1 MKPID
6 LLHLQMKLESI
17 GLDGNGRLIPL
28 LISVEEFPLFLLAQL
43 NDGKTACHFAT
54 SLPEELQAVLME
66 LIPDLQFP
74 NIQEI
79 AVLFERYNVP
89 SNIGHFKT
97 YRFPERY
104 QDMVENDAKPFSK
117 YDARI
122 QAFGFGELADTV
134 CAVEQNGMILSACVS
149 SRQDDSS
156 AEAWV
161 MTLPEQRGKGL
172 GSSVVTRWA
181 SAIFRAGRIPF
192 YSHEIDNVSSA
203 RLAKRLGLFP
213 IFEEIVFG

>member
-43 NDGKTACHFAT
+43 NDGETACHFAA

-79 AVLFERYNVP
+79 AVLFELYNAP

-117 YDARI
+117 DDARI
-122 QAFGFGELADTV
+122 QIWAGLY
-134 CAVEQNGMILSACVS
+134 QSAI
-149 SRQDDSS
+149 DNLNDSS
-156 AEAWV
+156 NDARHSG
-161 MTLPEQRGKGL
+161 TGL
-172 GSSVVTRWA
+172 RM
-181 SAIFRAGRIPF
+181 
-192 YSHEIDNVSSA
+192 
-203 RLAKRLGLFP
+203 KM
-213 IFEEIVFG
+213 